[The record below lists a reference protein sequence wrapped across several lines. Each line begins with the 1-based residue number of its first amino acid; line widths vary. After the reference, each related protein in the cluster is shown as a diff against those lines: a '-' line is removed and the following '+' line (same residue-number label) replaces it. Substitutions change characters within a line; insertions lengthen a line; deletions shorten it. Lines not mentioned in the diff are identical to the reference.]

1 MTSSATTTTRRDQVR
16 RSISTEAMVSPE
28 RKETGTRD
36 FLSPAH
42 YDDDAASLR
51 SASDQESDSED
62 DEVLQGARSSLE
74 IAEHDRLVLKEE
86 EEREKLLTEGD
97 SAGKGLRR
105 IFSGSHSNGSRVKIG
120 KRERRRQRKQE
131 RNAARRR
138 RKANNNEEGELMYE
152 MEEGGPHDDVSSA
165 SSSDS
170 SDLDRR
176 KIQSVLENKVRV
188 STFTFERHGA
198 NMHQERSSHPDPST
212 GYLGVSSSSTTGSST

>member
-1 MTSSATTTTRRDQVR
+1 MLAPKGKDVSARH
-16 RSISTEAMVSPE
+16 
-28 RKETGTRD
+28 

-62 DEVLQGARSSLE
+62 DEVLQGARSSRE

-120 KRERRRQRKQE
+120 KQERRRQRRQDRK
-131 RNAARRR
+131 AARRR
-138 RKANNNEEGELMYE
+138 RMGKDDEEGVLMYE
-152 MEEGGPHDDVSSA
+152 MEEGGTHDDVSSA
-165 SSSDS
+165 SSNDS

-176 KIQSVLENKVRV
+176 RMQSVHGNKVM
-188 STFTFERHGA
+188 TPHLYWAFTARRGA
-198 NMHQERSSHPDPST
+198 RSGHCSHLVAWNRRMFVRAAHRAALLD
-212 GYLGVSSSSTTGSST
+212 LNLC